1 MEQPWG
7 QDPSERPTTDR
18 LEELSQMAHGSASCP
33 PEDDAQAQFNVG
45 LMYLE
50 GRGEYQKSNE
60 KAFEWFLKAALQG
73 FNQAQFNVGLMYS
86 TGQGV
91 EESKDEALKWFHKA
105 ALQGHVN
112 AQLEMDTILEE
123 GRGLAKQSGA
133 QDRDNKVS
141 LQDNEVAWLHTM
153 AVMYGK
159 GNLLQNKHQQQLEQ
173 ASSIPEMELKPT
185 SLQTNKKLSTPTPP
199 PGFRFCSNPSC
210 CQKEN
215 PEKLFKV
222 CSHCR
227 RESGLSVPYCS
238 LRCQELNWPQHKLT
252 CARDKSG

>member
-1 MEQPWG
+1 
-7 QDPSERPTTDR
+7 
-18 LEELSQMAHGSASCP
+18 MAHGSASCP